1 MVSLKDIANACGFSV
16 SAVSKAL
23 NDQKDIG
30 EKTKRLIKKTAKEMG
45 YLPNSQ
51 ARALKINKTNNL
63 GVLFMDEAKSGLT
76 HDYFSSVL
84 ESFKVTAES
93 LGYDITFIS
102 GSNQRKDKMSFLE
115 HCRFRGFDGIMIACT
130 NFEDPEVKELIQSK
144 IPIVTLDYEYKNR
157 ISVRSDNV
165 RGIRDLLKYI
175 HHKGH
180 RRIAYIHGCLSS
192 VVSTDRLESF
202 TNTAKDL
209 GLTIPKEYIKESQYR
224 DVLDSERITEEL
236 LKLKSP
242 PTCILYP
249 DDYAS
254 YGGMKAIKENNL
266 KIPNDISVAGYDGVR
281 NMPYLDMQL
290 TTIRQD
296 TKQLGSLS
304 ALKLI
309 ELIENTQGAV
319 IESLIVSGEL
329 IEGNTVKKL

>member
-1 MVSLKDIANACGFSV
+1 MVSLKDIANACGVSV

-30 EKTKRLIKKTAKEMG
+30 EKTKALVKKTAKEMG

-63 GVLFMDEAKSGLT
+63 GVLLMDEAKSGLT

-93 LGYDITFIS
+93 LGYDLTFIC

-115 HCRFRGFDGIMIACT
+115 HCRYRGFDGVMLACT
-130 NFEDPEVKELIQSK
+130 NFEDPEVKELIHSK
-144 IPIVTLDYEYKNR
+144 IPVITLDYKYKNR
-157 ISVRSDNV
+157 MSVMSDNLS
-165 RGIRDLLKYI
+165 GIKDLVKYI
-175 HHKGH
+175 HYCGH
-180 RRIAYIHGCLSS
+180 ERIAYIHGSLSS
-192 VVSTDRLESF
+192 VVSTERLSSF
-202 TNTAKDL
+202 TNTTKEL
-209 GLTIPKEYIKESQYR
+209 GLTIPKEYIRESQYR

-236 LKLKSP
+236 LKLKTP

-254 YGGMKAIKENNL
+254 FGGMKAIKRNNL
-266 KIPNDISVAGYDGVR
+266 NIPNDISIVGYDGVR
-281 NMPYLDMQL
+281 NMQHLDMQL

-309 ELIENTQGAV
+309 ELIENTKEV
-319 IESLIVSGEL
+319 VTESFIVPGEL
-329 IEGNTVKKL
+329 IEGNTVKKM